1 MDELINKGIQ
11 KVEDDAK
18 VDLQHRLEEVIKAEV
33 KEEDWKRREILEG
46 LRISCL
52 ALFREGTNNCLY
64 GLLDDDTDIFEEEY
78 EELI

>member
-18 VDLQHRLEEVIKAEV
+18 VDLQHRLEEMVKAEV
-33 KEEDWKRREILEG
+33 KEEVWDRRDILKG
-46 LRISCL
+46 LRIACL
-52 ALFREGTNNCLY
+52 ALFNEGTNNCLY
-64 GLLDDDTDIFEEEY
+64 GLLDDDTDIFELDY